1 MPMNFDCLHQQQ
13 ERYPAQTADHSNT
26 DLINDRQRQSI
37 VSANIDKNSMEFY
50 HRNPIINVVRLVV
63 VVANHVSHVFVLL
76 RPQTLDFK
84 CQKTPKKTNLQF
96 NILNG
101 GYTLQMKMCVNEAF
115 ALFS

>member
-1 MPMNFDCLHQQQ
+1 MNFDCLHQQQ

-50 HRNPIINVVRLVV
+50 HRNPIIIVVRLVV

-84 CQKTPKKTNLQF
+84 CQKPPKKQIFNLTF
-96 NILNG
+96 
-101 GYTLQMKMCVNEAF
+101 
-115 ALFS
+115 